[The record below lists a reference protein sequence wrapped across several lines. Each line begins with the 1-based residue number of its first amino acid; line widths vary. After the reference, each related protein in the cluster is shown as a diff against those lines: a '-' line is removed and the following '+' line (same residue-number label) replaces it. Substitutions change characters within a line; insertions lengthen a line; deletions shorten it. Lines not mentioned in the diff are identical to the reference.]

1 IYSAKLIIILH
12 QQRITLFQSL
22 VFIDKLF
29 IDALP
34 LICALTENE
43 ANAIG
48 TFLQIL
54 LSHAQRWHSDSSVF
68 EKMRLYTAFNSVLS
82 VENNEYV
89 QVRNCLVVMT
99 KLAPC
104 FPLLKDL
111 VENVEKL
118 AEKTE
123 KGKRDELSLKAASYL
138 VRLKMRNVP
147 IFEASQF
154 HRPLL
159 KHPVKQNSVLER
171 KRVAPAPGIE
181 AKKKVK
187 VEKPKSVE
195 RKEPER
201 KDLPKVE
208 KREKKEEQVVV
219 KEDKSPANGGSKE
232 RKEATVTIAK
242 EVKDDKKDFKEPK
255 EKREE
260 TRTANEKGAERR
272 RKRTCEGVWTARR
285 IEVSMMRKLGPALPP
300 TMREDRTDDRKRDQ
314 KAHKRSARDEEQ
326 NGHSKVARKD
336 RDQIESR
343 LSRPVSHERRAPSP
357 VREKERRDEKK
368 DRRKD
373 SKPVRK

>member
-1 IYSAKLIIILH
+1 MRLFASYNYLH
-12 QQRITLFQSL
+12 QQVLRVWGRCSNRELV
-22 VFIDKLF
+22 VFID
-29 IDALP
+29 
-34 LICALTENE
+34 
-43 ANAIG
+43 
-48 TFLQIL
+48 
-54 LSHAQRWHSDSSVF
+54 
-68 EKMRLYTAFNSVLS
+68 KMRLYTAFNSVLS

-118 AEKTE
+118 AEKVRDTE

-219 KEDKSPANGGSKE
+219 KEVKKEAVEREEGEVPPSPPHKKSRAQSVDKSPANGGSKE
-232 RKEATVTIAK
+232 RKEATATIAK

-260 TRTANEKGAERR
+260 EKKETRTKRDATPSKKEEPARDMDR
-272 RKRTCEGVWTARR
+272 RKDRGLDDEE
-285 IEVSMMRKLGPALPP
+285 IGPALPP